1 MTMKGRAARAAIA
14 LSMAAALAGALP
26 PAALGAEGSADT
38 PVYLDVERAVLRV
51 AVPMDVKMVAPAG
64 GGSLACP
71 SNYGIWNCST
81 NVDVFVSKIEAAYSE
96 ANARGAL
103 WRIVDDSSLVG
114 PGRETD
120 GAELANVAITLRAQE
135 AEGGADE
142 VALDAEAAVLPA
154 SAWRVARASSEEDP
168 TFFPIAF
175 AEDSACSIVR
185 DAERAYRM
193 SEGDAAL
200 GIDAASA
207 FRMKFT
213 ITTMRPQSAGI
224 EGSL

>member
-1 MTMKGRAARAAIA
+1 MTMKGRAAKAAIA
-14 LSMAAALAGALP
+14 FAMAAALASALP
-26 PAALGAEGSADT
+26 PAALGAEGSVDT

-81 NVDVFVSKIEAAYSE
+81 NADVFVSKVEAAYSD

-103 WRIVDDSSLVG
+103 WRIVDDGSLVG
-114 PGRETD
+114 AGRETD

-142 VALDAEAAVLPA
+142 IALNASAPVLPA
-154 SAWRVARASSEEDP
+154 SAWRIARAASEDEP

-175 AEDSACSIVR
+175 TEDSACSIVR

-213 ITTMRPQSAGI
+213 ITTMRPHSAGI